1 MLFLTSF
8 VFLFGVAFA
17 PPPLL
22 RSNSSK
28 GSRTAQLGPTYRL
41 VVVVVVEVVT
51 IVVVAAAA
59 VEVVEVVA
67 VVAA

>member
-1 MLFLTSF
+1 MTSF

-17 PPPLL
+17 STASPPV
-22 RSNSSK
+22 K
-28 GSRTAQLGPTYRL
+28 FIKRL
-41 VVVVVVEVVT
+41 AYCAAWADLPPCCVVVVVEVVT